1 MNDKEKKELIWI
13 IAVIA
18 VLLGAAAGNL
28 FLLNEHRDNIA
39 QNIDAKPTYPA
50 NATIIHVNATQW
62 SWDFIY
68 PNGTST
74 VNSFTVTVN
83 HPVVLIIT
91 SVKGAQQF
99 AVIHDLSIPQLAIQV
114 YAVPGQNNSISFTPT
129 KVGSFYFECVEYC
142 GLDHYLMRGYMDVVA

>member
-28 FLLNEHRDNIA
+28 FLLNEHKGNIA
-39 QNIDAKPTYPA
+39 QNVDAKPSYPA
-50 NATIIHVNATQW
+50 NATIIHVNATQG
-62 SWDFIY
+62 SWEFIY
-68 PNGTST
+68 ANGTFT
-74 VNSFTVTVN
+74 VNAFTVTVN
-83 HPVVLIIT
+83 KPVVLVVT
-91 SVKGAQQF
+91 SVKGDQQF

-142 GLDHYLMRGYMDVVA
+142 GLKHYQMRGYMDVVS

>member
-1 MNDKEKKELIWI
+1 MEGNKAGVIFVVIVLI
-13 IAVIA
+13 AM
-18 VLLGAAAGNL
+18 AGNL

-39 QNIDAKPTYPA
+39 QNVNAKPSYPA

-62 SWDFIY
+62 SWEFIY
-68 PNGTST
+68 ANGTFT
-74 VNSFTVTVN
+74 VNAFTVTVN
-83 HPVVLIIT
+83 KPVVLVVT
-91 SVKGAQQF
+91 SVKGDQQF

-142 GLDHYLMRGYMDVVA
+142 GLKHYQMRGYMDVVS